1 MAIEL
6 PKDLKTYLQ
15 SVLYI
20 NCWPSSTKSEK
31 RKTMR
36 SLVFQGY
43 LWGFILSKANQ
54 TFTIKRLNK
63 AGKHQEKLELIN
75 RFILKC
81 TKKLVMISGA
91 DVTVSGTKNVPL
103 DKPVLYVSN
112 HQGNMDIPLLYSTA
126 PQTMAFVAKKE
137 MEKIPLLGYWMKE
150 RGCVFL
156 DRDNARSSLKA
167 INEAIEKIKLGYPM
181 AIFPEGTRSRG
192 PYVGD
197 FKAGS
202 LRIAMKSGVMV
213 IPVTIKDSYKLTEKK
228 GIYTPAKVSVHYSEP
243 IDPKKYKDTNE
254 LATEVLTQ
262 IKKHL

>member
-1 MAIEL
+1 
-6 PKDLKTYLQ
+6 
-15 SVLYI
+15 
-20 NCWPSSTKSEK
+20 
-31 RKTMR
+31 MR
-36 SLVFQGY
+36 TLVFQGY
-43 LWGFILSKANQ
+43 LWGFILSKANK

-63 AGKHQEKLELIN
+63 AGKHKEKLELIN
-75 RFILKC
+75 RFILRC
-81 TKKLVMISGA
+81 TKKLVKISGA
-91 DVTVSGTKNVPL
+91 DVTVTGTENVPL
-103 DKPVLYVSN
+103 DKPVLYVGN

-167 INEAIEKIKLGYPM
+167 INEAIEKIKSGCPM

-202 LRIAMKSGVMV
+202 LRIAMKSGVTV
-213 IPVTIKDSYKLTEKK
+213 IPVSIKDSYKLSEKK
-228 GIYTPAKVSVHYSEP
+228 GKFTPAKVTVHYSEP
-243 IDPKKYKDTNE
+243 IDPKNFKNTNE
-254 LATEVLTQ
+254 LAAEVLTQ
-262 IKKHL
+262 IKRHL